1 MDISAYF
8 MPPEIRNA
16 KKALCIQP
24 HPDDIEI
31 GMGGTAAALAAKG
44 CELTYLTITNG
55 DLGDSTGKLD
65 FSEIAA
71 LRRKETEA
79 AGRVVGASDFLFY
92 GLPDGLFA
100 RQYAVFYLSTSDR
113 IYPVCP

>member
-31 GMGGTAAALAAKG
+31 GMGGTAAALAARG
-44 CELTYLTITNG
+44 CQLTYLTITNG
-55 DLGDSTGKLD
+55 DL
-65 FSEIAA
+65 
-71 LRRKETEA
+71 
-79 AGRVVGASDFLFY
+79 
-92 GLPDGLFA
+92 
-100 RQYAVFYLSTSDR
+100 
-113 IYPVCP
+113 